1 MSASSRLRGGQS
13 LQEPSSSDGEPLS
26 SLEPFPALEPS
37 SPRPSS
43 AGAKEAAAAAQQ
55 RAGRADTAKAL
66 LLATLTLYGSQ
77 LYWLGAWTMCDVDMV
92 VTAGVAESHERD
104 VLMTV
109 GGVAG
114 LVLLDR
120 WYEEAGIPGSFWW
133 SADGRLCGRWA
144 PPPVRATSPL
154 GKALYAASTLA
165 TLGCSIL
172 FWVGIFNLVDDWV
185 PAPVLNSTL
194 VYVALV
200 FGGFGTMLLTGTLFE
215 SSGESA
221 WLATFLA
228 ELPFHAPIDGGS
240 ALQASPPPA
249 MPSAG
254 TPPPPRTCAN
264 LRGRSSRSSRRCCC
278 GTACPHSTG

>member
-1 MSASSRLRGGQS
+1 MAVRSACCLGGAGSIYCRLRLLPGLEMSASSRLRGGPS
-13 LQEPSSSDGEPLS
+13 LQEPASSDGEPFP
-26 SLEPFPALEPS
+26 SLEPFPALEPEPS
-37 SPRPSS
+37 SPRPPS
-43 AGAKEAAAAAQQ
+43 AGAKEAAAAAGRAGGHGMYCREQQ
-55 RAGRADTAKAL
+55 RAGRADTARAL

-77 LYWLGAWTMCDVDMV
+77 LYWLGAWTMVDVDMI
-92 VTAGVAESHERD
+92 TAGVPESHERD

-165 TLGCSIL
+165 TLACSIL

-185 PAPVLNSTL
+185 PAPILNSTL

-200 FGGFGTMLLTGTLFE
+200 FGGFGMMLLTGTLFE

-221 WLATFLA
+221 
-228 ELPFHAPIDGGS
+228 
-240 ALQASPPPA
+240 
-249 MPSAG
+249 
-254 TPPPPRTCAN
+254 
-264 LRGRSSRSSRRCCC
+264 
-278 GTACPHSTG
+278 